1 MLECGG
7 GLAQDVITTV
17 GQVGHLF
24 VRCSVVRWGSYR
36 HKFGVFGLCGVSL
49 SIFSD
54 LYIGVVILHTIYWLA
69 ALPFPFDKRL
79 ETQLFQ
85 AFELRFKEFLSM
97 KKSGGRPP
105 PLPAIPRPDD
115 PE

>member
-17 GQVGHLF
+17 GQVFMLF
-24 VRCSVVRWGSYR
+24 HTESTPLLIY
-36 HKFGVFGLCGVSL
+36 LCL
-49 SIFSD
+49 D
-54 LYIGVVILHTIYWLA
+54 KATPLQTII
-69 ALPFPFDKRL
+69 
-79 ETQLFQ
+79 TFQ

-105 PLPAIPRPDD
+105 PLPNIPRPDD
-115 PE
+115 PEYANYLFYILLFVFVFCLTKNHK